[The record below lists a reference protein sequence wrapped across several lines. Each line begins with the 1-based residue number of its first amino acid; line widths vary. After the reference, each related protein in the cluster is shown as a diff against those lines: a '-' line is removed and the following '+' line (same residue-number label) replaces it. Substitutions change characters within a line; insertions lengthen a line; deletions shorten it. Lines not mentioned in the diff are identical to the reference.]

1 MSDSNEVDQECVDR
15 LRQRLLDHDSILPL
29 QATTTT
35 KTQSKSQQLT
45 ANHFQSFLDK
55 LEISPKDAVF
65 FQGPPDFWPAFFQ
78 LLTELG
84 RHFRHHN
91 YTNENFLQNLTQI
104 FPGCLEFSLK
114 KIPIS
119 RYVSHVYR
127 FSNDE
132 HFKANESAT
141 IRVFLVVDEIV
152 F

>member
-65 FQGPPDFWPAFFQ
+65 FSGPTGLMARFFA
-78 LLTELG
+78 
-84 RHFRHHN
+84 
-91 YTNENFLQNLTQI
+91 I
-104 FPGCLEFSLK
+104 
-114 KIPIS
+114 ID
-119 RYVSHVYR
+119 R
-127 FSNDE
+127 FGPT
-132 HFKANESAT
+132 F
-141 IRVFLVVDEIV
+141 
-152 F
+152 